1 MILPREITD
10 YLEIVEKRTVPVCKE
25 QIALAA
31 HVRKAFETEAL
42 TIDTEKLARF
52 MSLAKY
58 FPFELY
64 PYEKF
69 MTALWDCTYRQDGF
83 PRWPEMLWMIGRGG
97 GKDGFIGY
105 NCFCSVSPYNS
116 AGYYDVDICAN
127 NEDQAMRPVRD
138 IVEVLETQ
146 GQDLK
151 LKKHYYH
158 TKELVQGRKNRGIIR
173 GRTNSP
179 KGHDGMRSGK
189 IILNE
194 VHAYENYENIEV
206 FTTGLGKKK
215 DPRTG
220 IFTTEG
226 KVFDGPLDD
235 YKNRAER
242 ILFEGEPDNGFLP
255 VIFKLDEKDEVHDPA
270 NWVKANPSLLYNQAL
285 KEEIRKEYN
294 AWREKPEEHGSFILK
309 RMNLREGSSELGVTD
324 YEKVKATNRPIPHD
338 QLIGKPAVVGIDY
351 AELSDWAAV
360 DIHFRIGDERYDI
373 NHAWICAQSK
383 TLPRVKAPWQV
394 WAEKGLVTVVQDVS
408 ISPEL
413 IAGYIQETG
422 QRYAIQKVAFDSYRW
437 NVLAEALT
445 KIGFDGRDKER
456 VKLVRPSDIMQIEP
470 VIQELFDR
478 GRLTWGDNPVLRW
491 AVQNTKRVP
500 ASRKIGSDTGNY
512 YYAKIDAKARK
523 TDPFMAF
530 VAAVVVENALGSGE
544 VAAPPPLG
552 AIVF

>member
-1 MILPREITD
+1 MNLPREITD
-10 YLEIVEKRTVPVCKE
+10 YLDIIEQRRVPVCKE

-31 HVRKAFETEAL
+31 HIRKAFETEAL
-42 TIDTEKLARF
+42 KIDIDKLGHY
-52 MSLAKY
+52 MSLARY

-64 PYEKF
+64 PYERF
-69 MTALWDCTYRQDGF
+69 MTALWNCTYRADGF
-83 PRWPEMLWMIGRGG
+83 PRWPELFYMVGRGG
-97 GKDGFIGY
+97 GKDGFIAY
-105 NCFCSVSPYNS
+105 DAFCSVSPYNE
-116 AGYYDVDICAN
+116 AGYYDVDICAM
-127 NEDQAMRPVRD
+127 NEDQAMRPLRD
-138 IVEVLETQ
+138 VVEILETS
-146 GQDLK
+146 GQEEK
-151 LKKHYYH
+151 LKKYFYH

-220 IFTTEG
+220 IFTTQG

-235 YKNRAER
+235 YLNRSER

-255 VIFKLDEKDEVHDPA
+255 VIFKLDEKNEVNDPA
-270 NWVKANPSLLYNQAL
+270 NWVKANPALMYNQAL
-285 KEEIRKEYN
+285 LEETRKEFN
-294 AWREKPEEHGSFILK
+294 AWKEKPDEHGSFILK

-324 YEKVKATNRPIPHD
+324 YEKVKATNKPIPMD
-338 QLIGKPAVVGIDY
+338 TLAGMPCTIGIDY

-360 DIHFRIGDERYDI
+360 DIHFRIGDERFDI

-383 TLPRVKAPWQV
+383 TLPRIKAPWQV
-394 WAEKGLVTVVQDVS
+394 WAEKGLITVVQDVG
-408 ISPEL
+408 ISPIL
-413 IAGYIQETG
+413 ITNYIQEAG
-422 QRYAIQKVAFDSYRW
+422 SRYLIKRLAMDSYRW
-437 NVLAEALT
+437 ALMAEALNG
-445 KIGFDGRDKER
+445 IGFDARDKEQ

-470 VIQELFDR
+470 IIQDLFDR
-478 GRLTWGDNPVLRW
+478 NLLTWGDNPVLRW

-512 YYAKIDAKARK
+512 FYAKIDARARK

-530 VAAVVVENALGSGE
+530 VAAMVAESALGTGE
-544 VAAPPPLG
+544 PAELPPIG

>member
-1 MILPREITD
+1 M
-10 YLEIVEKRTVPVCKE
+10 
-25 QIALAA
+25 
-31 HVRKAFETEAL
+31 
-42 TIDTEKLARF
+42 
-52 MSLAKY
+52 
-58 FPFELY
+58 
-64 PYEKF
+64 
-69 MTALWDCTYRQDGF
+69 
-83 PRWPEMLWMIGRGG
+83 
-97 GKDGFIGY
+97 
-105 NCFCSVSPYNS
+105 
-116 AGYYDVDICAN
+116 
-127 NEDQAMRPVRD
+127 NEDQAMRPLRD
-138 IVEVLETQ
+138 VVEILETS
-146 GQDLK
+146 GQEEK
-151 LKKHYYH
+151 LKKYFYH

-220 IFTTEG
+220 IFTTQG

-235 YKNRAER
+235 YLNRSER

-255 VIFKLDEKDEVHDPA
+255 VIFKLDEKNEVNDPA
-270 NWVKANPSLLYNQAL
+270 NWVKANPALMYNQAL
-285 KEEIRKEYN
+285 LEETRKEYN
-294 AWREKPEEHGSFILK
+294 AWREKPDEHGSFILK

-324 YEKVKATNRPIPHD
+324 YEKVKATNKPIPMD
-338 QLIGKPAVVGIDY
+338 TLAGMPCTIGIDY

-360 DIHFRIGDERYDI
+360 DIHFRIGDERFDI

-383 TLPRVKAPWQV
+383 TLPRIKAPWQV
-394 WAEKGLVTVVQDVS
+394 WAEKGLVTVVQDVG
-408 ISPEL
+408 ISPIL
-413 IAGYIQETG
+413 ITNYIQEAG
-422 QRYAIQKVAFDSYRW
+422 SRYLIKRLAMDSYRW
-437 NVLAEALT
+437 ALMAEALNG
-445 KIGFDGRDKER
+445 IGFDARDKEQ

-470 VIQELFDR
+470 IIQDLFDR
-478 GRLTWGDNPVLRW
+478 NLLTWGDNPVLRW

-512 YYAKIDAKARK
+512 FYAKIDARARK

-530 VAAVVVENALGSGE
+530 VAAMVAESALGTGE
-544 VAAPPPLG
+544 AAELPPIG